1 MVFFLLF
8 FQRLYFSLLGD
19 KDKKNRIYYQKSEV
33 FGCRCLPTKLA
44 NNRSTSFGVSLGDGW
59 GEAAELMLLPR
70 TMQLPR
76 MLRWFRVS

>member
-1 MVFFLLF
+1 MLL
-8 FQRLYFSLLGD
+8 SLD
-19 KDKKNRIYYQKSEV
+19 Q
-33 FGCRCLPTKLA
+33 A
-44 NNRSTSFGVSLGDGW
+44 NVRSTSFGVSLGDGW